1 MKDITLLVLVISTI
15 CSPVIALDHIQVI
28 DDGYLVSSE
37 GFMLIEAEEGRY
49 TMPESP
55 NLESAEVAN
64 STHSILINQNNV
76 GYLVFDIGELNKVG
90 PKNASIIKLYLDG
103 NSLGFQNQ
111 MTSYSS
117 LRLSGPYPNIKSS
130 VSTMTSSPYEY
141 ISSRRGPGS
150 PMLADVT
157 ESIIAL
163 QEYGINRA
171 IFRLEPSVTYDQ
183 DGSGKFSEVEIKSME
198 SGHPAELI
206 VV

>member
-1 MKDITLLVLVISTI
+1 MRDIMLLVLVLSMI
-15 CSPVIALDHIQVI
+15 CSPVIALNQIQVI

-37 GFMLIEAEEGRY
+37 GFKQIEVDDGRY

-55 NLESAEVAN
+55 NLEDAEVAN
-64 STHSILINQNNV
+64 STPSIIINQNNV
-76 GYLVFDIGELNKVG
+76 GYLIFDISELDRVG
-90 PKNASIIKLYLDG
+90 PENSSIIKLYLNG
-103 NSLGFQNQ
+103 NSIGFQNQ

-141 ISSRRGPGS
+141 ASTRRGPGS

-171 IFRLEPSVTYDQ
+171 IFRLEPSLTYDQ
-183 DGSGKFSEVEIKSME
+183 DGSGKFSEVTIKSME

>member
-1 MKDITLLVLVISTI
+1 LVIN
-15 CSPVIALDHIQVI
+15 
-28 DDGYLVSSE
+28 DGYLVSSE

-130 VSTMTSSPYEY
+130 VSTMTSSPYEHV
-141 ISSRRGPGS
+141 STRRGPGS

-171 IFRLEPSVTYDQ
+171 IFRLEPSAFVI
-183 DGSGKFSEVEIKSME
+183 G
-198 SGHPAELI
+198 
-206 VV
+206 